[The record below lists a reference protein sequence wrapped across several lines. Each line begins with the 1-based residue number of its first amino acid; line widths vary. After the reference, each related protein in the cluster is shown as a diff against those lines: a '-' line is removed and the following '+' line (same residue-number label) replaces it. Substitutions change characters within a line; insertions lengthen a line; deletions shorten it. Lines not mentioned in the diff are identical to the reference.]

1 MMLIVGIVS
10 LRSVMR
16 DVYIDFVKVIQHNVI
31 VADTVLVV
39 KVTVGYPSQVQSE

>member
-1 MMLIVGIVS
+1 
-10 LRSVMR
+10 MR
-16 DVYIDFVKVIQHNVI
+16 DEGCMHNVT